1 MVTQMKSDTE
11 SQLLNELKVLTK
23 DIAVKNKRIQE
34 IILLMDLSSEMTEEM
49 PERVYPSSLPESNKT
64 TVEQVPL
71 PVNRNRIVIN
81 APKRVVKSPTVA
93 KPPKELNVFM
103 LFGIL
108 GVVIAFLA
116 IYVLGKAYIN
126 VIPDFAKA
134 MFVYV
139 LATILLALSFKLNKR
154 GKELLYG
161 LGQSFFLFGIMIG
174 YVYYH
179 LTTPL
184 TSFLLILIWLLSF
197 NILEMKYKPLFMNL
211 LVTQVA
217 SLFLILYLSSESLLF
232 AGIYSL
238 VLIVF
243 NKYRI
248 TNIDDGK
255 QQLLLHGA
263 SYFNLMLL
271 IFRILVLF

>member
-1 MVTQMKSDTE
+1 MKSDTE

-81 APKRVVKSPTVA
+81 APNRVVKSPTVS

-161 LGQSFFLFGIMIG
+161 LGQSFYLFGIMIG

>member
-1 MVTQMKSDTE
+1 MKSDTE

-34 IILLMDLSSEMTEEM
+34 IILLMDLSSEMNEEI
-49 PERVYPSSLPESNKT
+49 PERVYPSSLPESTKT

-81 APKRVVKSPTVA
+81 APNRVVKSPTVA

-103 LFGIL
+103 LFCIL

-161 LGQSFFLFGIMIG
+161 LGQSFYLFGIMIG

-197 NILEMKYKPLFMNL
+197 NILEMKYNPLFMNL

-248 TNIDDGK
+248 TNIDVGR

>member
-49 PERVYPSSLPESNKT
+49 TERVYPSSLPESTKT

-81 APKRVVKSPTVA
+81 APNRVVKSPTVA

-161 LGQSFFLFGIMIG
+161 LGQSFYLFGIMIG

-248 TNIDDGK
+248 KNIDDGK